1 LQLNNINVKYF
12 SNLTD
17 IISKGF
23 SSERAPFQTGNFKII
38 IDKIF
43 EKGIC
48 AAENNGI
55 LGS

>member
-1 LQLNNINVKYF
+1 LHLNNINVKDF
-12 SNLTD
+12 SNSAD
-17 IISKGF
+17 IISIGF

-48 AAENNGI
+48 AAVNNGI